1 MALGLFKKVVIAD
14 QLARTVDLVYADPTQ
29 WTGLALML
37 AAVFFAW
44 QLYYDFSGYSDV
56 AIGSAQVMGF
66 ELTRNFRSPFTSQT
80 LSDFWRR
87 MHISLMSWFRDYVY
101 IPLGGSRTTTPRWC
115 FNLLVAF
122 TISGLWHGAQWT
134 FVLYGTLSGVMVLV
148 GEITRPWR
156 KRMGFARGGWPAA
169 AITFGLFAA
178 SLVVFRAPSLAD
190 AVHTLT
196 HLHTG
201 LLDDFATIAGGGVIA
216 GLSGLGLVA
225 ILSVVGLQLWVDA
238 LDNTKDAF
246 VRLAAWPAT
255 ARFAVYFVLVYSCLA
270 AGSMRSP
277 QQFIYFQF

>member
-1 MALGLFKKVVIAD
+1 
-14 QLARTVDLVYADPTQ
+14 
-29 WTGLALML
+29 
-37 AAVFFAW
+37 
-44 QLYYDFSGYSDV
+44 
-56 AIGSAQVMGF
+56 
-66 ELTRNFRSPFTSQT
+66 
-80 LSDFWRR
+80 
-87 MHISLMSWFRDYVY
+87 
-101 IPLGGSRTTTPRWC
+101 
-115 FNLLVAF
+115 
-122 TISGLWHGAQWT
+122 
-134 FVLYGTLSGVMVLV
+134 
-148 GEITRPWR
+148 
-156 KRMGFARGGWPAA
+156 
-169 AITFGLFAA
+169 
-178 SLVVFRAPSLAD
+178 FRAPSLAD